1 MIKYRKSIFTEREG
15 LSAVSQTNRKLK
27 MKHSH
32 WPSGRV
38 WDKDD
43 ICSCLDKQYGT
54 TEFSV
59 STSWRLPGI
68 CTVSF
73 MVANMKGKG
82 RASRC
87 LQRRIRRLGDSL
99 GPAVLTISL
108 SWMVVTSFSCP
119 SYLTHLTLAK
129 IIRALFT
136 LAVAILSVPCSAI
149 IRAAS
154 SRSRWEP
161 IP

>member
-27 MKHSH
+27 MKHSR

-38 WDKDD
+38 WGKDD

-68 CTVSF
+68 RTVSF

-82 RASRC
+82 WASRS
-87 LQRRIRRLGDSL
+87 LQRRFRRVGDSL
-99 GPAVLTISL
+99 GPAGLTISL
-108 SWMVVTSFSCP
+108 SWMVVTPFPCP

-129 IIRALFT
+129 IIAALFT
-136 LAVAILSVPCSAI
+136 LVAVLSVPCSAI

-154 SRSRWEP
+154 YCSRWGP